1 MSDLREALDRLGLS
15 QYLGRLIEEGFDR
28 WDIVLDIQ
36 ETDLACMGF
45 KLGHRRV
52 LQRAIARDR
61 GIPEHEP
68 IPWLYPQPFSEDPG
82 DEPDDSS
89 SPRGFRPDY
98 KGVVQTKRKYRR
110 HPRPDE
116 NAPEKPPSAYV
127 MFANNVREELKGQ
140 SLSFTEI
147 ARLVGERW
155 KVLPPEQKEEYE
167 YRAGVMKD
175 RYNQELAAYKKTDQF
190 KEYSQYLLE
199 FKSKEA
205 AKEAGEASFNP
216 TADIP
221 RKRPKLESLPSQ
233 GSTHSSLPGSSI
245 TSTGGQVP
253 HAQPNQSR
261 TQQQQDASGSP
272 SYPQPAG
279 MAMSQ
284 YSSQHGRR
292 ESYYSPFQPSTPAS
306 QMVSPI
312 AFSDAAS
319 TASNH
324 SLRQYQ
330 SGPPE
335 SHMTLPFRDSP
346 GRPNHSHYYEPT
358 RAQPPH
364 GGGHPEAF
372 DQGPGL
378 MQLPKISQQPH
389 IQQVLSYSRGQP
401 SPGDSPSQQSRRS
414 GSISGMSY
422 TQQRP
427 ILHPSDT
434 LSTQNSM
441 SSSGSP
447 SVPSLTPATSSDGD
461 GRQILAHNAL
471 RALPPLRNPSPSS
484 HPSHPSHPSQRGSSG
499 YFTQQPARDMGRGGG
514 SSGGN
519 GTGYPGHGSTSSSP
533 RSQLPSLVEQTMQ
546 EPPRRSGDGADHS

>member
-1 MSDLREALDRLGLS
+1 MSDLREILDRLGLS

-28 WDIVLDIQ
+28 WDTILDIQ
-36 ETDLACMGF
+36 ETDLSYMGF

-52 LQRAIARDR
+52 LQRAIARER

-68 IPWLYPQPFSEDPG
+68 IPWLCSQPFSEDAG
-82 DEPDDSS
+82 DEPDDNS

-140 SLSFTEI
+140 NLSFTEI
-147 ARLVGERW
+147 ARLVGDRW

-199 FKSKEA
+199 FKNKEA

-216 TADIP
+216 TTDIP

-245 TSTGGQVP
+245 TSTGGQAP
-253 HAQPNQSR
+253 QPIQSR
-261 TQQQQDASGSP
+261 TQQPQDAAGSP
-272 SYPQPAG
+272 SYPHAQPTS

-292 ESYYSPFQPSTPAS
+292 ESYHSPFTQPSTPAS
-306 QMVSPI
+306 QM
-312 AFSDAAS
+312 
-319 TASNH
+319 
-324 SLRQYQ
+324 YQ
-330 SGPPE
+330 SGPPD
-335 SHMTLPFRDSP
+335 SVMLPFRDSP
-346 GRPNHSHYYEPT
+346 GRSNHGHYYEPT
-358 RAQPPH
+358 RTQPLH
-364 GGGHPEAF
+364 GGGHPETF

-378 MQLPKISQQPH
+378 MQLPKINHQPH
-389 IQQVLSYSRGQP
+389 IQQNLSFSRGQP
-401 SPGDSPSQQSRRS
+401 SPGDSPSQNPRRS
-414 GSISGMSY
+414 GSIS
-422 TQQRP
+422 
-427 ILHPSDT
+427 
-434 LSTQNSM
+434 
-441 SSSGSP
+441 
-447 SVPSLTPATSSDGD
+447 DGD
-461 GRQILAHNAL
+461 GRQMHAHNSL

-484 HPSHPSHPSQRGSSG
+484 HPPQRGSSG
-499 YFTQQPARDMGRGGG
+499 YFTQRPTREMGG
-514 SSGGN
+514 SGGSGGGN

-546 EPPRRSGDGADHS
+546 EPPRRSGDGTDHS

>member
-1 MSDLREALDRLGLS
+1 MSDLREILDRLGLS

-28 WDIVLDIQ
+28 WDTILDIQ
-36 ETDLACMGF
+36 ETDLSYMGF

-52 LQRAIARDR
+52 LQRAIARER

-68 IPWLYPQPFSEDPG
+68 IPWLCSQPFSEDAG
-82 DEPDDSS
+82 DEPDDNS

-140 SLSFTEI
+140 NLSFTEI
-147 ARLVGERW
+147 ARLVGDRW

-199 FKSKEA
+199 FKNKEA

-216 TADIP
+216 TTDIP

-245 TSTGGQVP
+245 TSTGGQAP
-253 HAQPNQSR
+253 QPIQSR
-261 TQQQQDASGSP
+261 TQQPQDAAGSP
-272 SYPQPAG
+272 SYPHAQPTS

-292 ESYYSPFQPSTPAS
+292 ESYHSPFTQPSTPAS
-306 QMVSPI
+306 QM
-312 AFSDAAS
+312 
-319 TASNH
+319 
-324 SLRQYQ
+324 YQ
-330 SGPPE
+330 SGPPD
-335 SHMTLPFRDSP
+335 SVMLPFRDSP
-346 GRPNHSHYYEPT
+346 GRSNHGHYYEPT
-358 RAQPPH
+358 RTQPLH
-364 GGGHPEAF
+364 GGGHPETF

-378 MQLPKISQQPH
+378 MQLPKINHQPH
-389 IQQVLSYSRGQP
+389 IQQNLSFSRGQP
-401 SPGDSPSQQSRRS
+401 SPGDSPSQNPRRS

-427 ILHPSDT
+427 TFHSSDT
-434 LSTQNSM
+434 LSTQNSVG
-441 SSSGSP
+441 SSGSS

-461 GRQILAHNAL
+461 GRQMHAHNSL

-484 HPSHPSHPSQRGSSG
+484 HPPQRGSSG
-499 YFTQQPARDMGRGGG
+499 YFTQRPTREMGG
-514 SSGGN
+514 SGGSGGGN

-546 EPPRRSGDGADHS
+546 EPPRRSGDGTDHS

>member
-1 MSDLREALDRLGLS
+1 MSELREILDRLGLS

-28 WDIVLDIQ
+28 WDTILDIQ
-36 ETDLACMGF
+36 ETDLAYMGF

-68 IPWLYPQPFSEDPG
+68 IPWLCPQPFSEDPS
-82 DEPDDSS
+82 DEPDDNS

-140 SLSFTEI
+140 NLSFTEI

-221 RKRPKLESLPSQ
+221 RKRPN
-233 GSTHSSLPGSSI
+233 I

-253 HAQPNQSR
+253 QPNQSR

-272 SYPQPAG
+272 SYPQPTS
-279 MAMSQ
+279 MAIGQ

-292 ESYYSPFQPSTPAS
+292 ESYHSPFTQPSTPAS
-306 QMVSPI
+306 QM
-312 AFSDAAS
+312 
-319 TASNH
+319 
-324 SLRQYQ
+324 

-335 SHMTLPFRDSP
+335 SVMLPFRDSP
-346 GRPNHSHYYEPT
+346 GRSNHGHFYEPT
-358 RAQPPH
+358 RTHPPH
-364 GGGHPEAF
+364 GGGHPETF

-378 MQLPKISQQPH
+378 MQLPKINQQPPH

-401 SPGDSPSQQSRRS
+401 SPGDSPSQNPRRS

-427 ILHPSDT
+427 ALHPSDT

-441 SSSGSP
+441 SSRSS
-447 SVPSLTPATSSDGD
+447 SVPSLTSTTSSDGD
-461 GRQILAHNAL
+461 GRQMHTHNSL
-471 RALPPLRNPSPSS
+471 RALPPLRGPSPS
-484 HPSHPSHPSQRGSSG
+484 QGGSSS
-499 YFTQQPARDMGRGGG
+499 YFTQRPTRDMGGSGGG
-514 SSGGN
+514 GPGS

-533 RSQLPSLVEQTMQ
+533 RSQLPSLAEQTMQ
-546 EPPRRSGDGADHS
+546 DPPRRGGDGADHS